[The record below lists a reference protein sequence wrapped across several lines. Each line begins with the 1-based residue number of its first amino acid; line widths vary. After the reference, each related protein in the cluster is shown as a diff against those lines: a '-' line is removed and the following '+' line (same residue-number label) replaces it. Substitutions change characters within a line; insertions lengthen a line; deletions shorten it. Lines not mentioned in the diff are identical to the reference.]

1 MTGDD
6 RTTAE
11 ESILKYLIT
20 NNMIR
25 KTRNSSEPNESQ
37 QRKNDPLD
45 LFLINCG
52 VLSQTSLTTVK
63 PPPPPTTT
71 SDTVRQR
78 SIKEELA
85 FYLDRVQGCQLFQE
99 FWCSNETELPHLAAL
114 VRAFNMRPASSVA
127 SESLFSVAGY
137 VQRKQR
143 SSLASKTL
151 RYSMVLRD
159 RDILATLV

>member
-1 MTGDD
+1 MTDGD
-6 RTTAE
+6 RNTAE
-11 ESILKYLIT
+11 ESILKHIIT
-20 NNMIR
+20 NPSNGT
-25 KTRNSSEPNESQ
+25 TRNSLETNGSQ
-37 QRKNDPLD
+37 RRSDPLD

-52 VLSQTSLTTVK
+52 VLSHNSLAAVTTV
-63 PPPPPTTT
+63 TTT
-71 SDTVRQR
+71 TTAKTVRHR

-85 FYLDRVQGCQLFQE
+85 FYLDRVHGSQSFQE
-99 FWCSNETELPHLAAL
+99 FWCKNQTELPRLAAL
-114 VRAFNMRPASSVA
+114 VRAYNIRPASSVA

-143 SSLASKTL
+143 SSLASNTL